1 MLPIFGLGYMVHG
14 YKAVTPGHLV
24 HFWKK
29 SKGVRWELGEM
40 RLKKAG
46 SRPIWPSTFF
56 GSGVRGAGGAPNSV
70 GWGLGGKAMIL
81 RDQPKDPPNLSP
93 PDANKGARRQ

>member
-1 MLPIFGLGYMVHG
+1 MLPTFGLGYMV
-14 YKAVTPGHLV
+14 KAVTPRHLV

-29 SKGVRWELGEM
+29 SKGVRWELGGT

-46 SRPIWPSTFF
+46 SRPIWPGTFF
-56 GSGVRGAGGAPNSV
+56 GSGVRGAGGAPDSV
-70 GWGLGGKAMIL
+70 GPGGKAMLL

-93 PDANKGARRQ
+93 PAANKGARRQ